1 MLLETNNLHGL
12 VLTAVHDLTISILHQ
27 IYEVDPASSREL
39 ARLVICFHFFRLSR
53 AKRNLKKNHSG
64 VVRLSKNGANHKGYE
79 TLKFAP
85 YMGKA
90 KTEKS
95 CNGASK
101 TLKLAITV

>member
-1 MLLETNNLHGL
+1 
-12 VLTAVHDLTISILHQ
+12 
-27 IYEVDPASSREL
+27 
-39 ARLVICFHFFRLSR
+39 
-53 AKRNLKKNHSG
+53 LKKNHSG

>member
-1 MLLETNNLHGL
+1 
-12 VLTAVHDLTISILHQ
+12 
-27 IYEVDPASSREL
+27 
-39 ARLVICFHFFRLSR
+39 
-53 AKRNLKKNHSG
+53 LKKNHSG
-64 VVRLSKNGANHKGYE
+64 VGRPSKNGANHKGYE

>member
-1 MLLETNNLHGL
+1 MAVLGL
-12 VLTAVHDLTISILHQ
+12 KITIMHQ
-27 IYEVDPASSREL
+27 IYEVDPTSQRDL